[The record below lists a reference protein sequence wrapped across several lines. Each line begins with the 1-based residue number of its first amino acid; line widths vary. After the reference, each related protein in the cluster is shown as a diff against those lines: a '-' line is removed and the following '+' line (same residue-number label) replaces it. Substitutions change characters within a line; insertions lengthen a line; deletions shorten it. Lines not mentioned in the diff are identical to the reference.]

1 MNKQTFC
8 LILQVALLSFDK
20 VSENDMIFNYG
31 LNPQLVKVWIK
42 LCEYLQGIKIKWNNN
57 KKSQLLKPRL

>member
-31 LNPQLVKVWIK
+31 LNPQLVKV
-42 LCEYLQGIKIKWNNN
+42 
-57 KKSQLLKPRL
+57 